1 MNNLSNLEFLP
12 SLPGTNTSGSI
23 NKGNSDGGL
32 FHSILS
38 KINGSQSEGEWGTSL
53 YAGTGSQKRSLLQMN
68 QAAGTDEVQGL
79 KKKMRDLCIS
89 SSELIIPESALQQ
102 LTHLLKNQGFSLQKI
117 NNMINLSRNTDGL
130 IQLDRLLSQINGNMN
145 NAKTGTASV
154 IEPAFVPGVEEML
167 FKMGLGAGDV
177 KSTIENCVNTRG
189 EIEISKL
196 SAALGKF
203 FPEAG
208 SESELLN
215 FLSINN
221 IKIKPQIDHE
231 TLLNLDLKK
240 QLADIPVSSSQDFL
254 KHVKQNIAS
263 LLREKGIPAQEVK
276 SFLETFSLDM
286 TKTTKKEANEQR
298 SDIPLTR
305 INVNDLISPRGN
317 SWNERILGI
326 LKNERIII
334 ADQFN
339 KDSVAGK
346 IELKLDVNELLKQGN
361 QKISLDQLLQV
372 AGKSNGDKVAGFD
385 VKKVSQD
392 KQARFINVK
401 DAMGSD
407 SMALK
412 TENETRSMGTTARS
426 GEVLNLP
433 QPLPKILDR
442 MFWMI
447 RSGEQRS
454 RIFINPPEL
463 GRLDLNLS
471 IKDGHLQANLNA
483 ENVLVKEIIEENLNQ
498 LKQQLNSQGLTVDR
512 FDVMVGL
519 DNERS
524 REDNLWAGRNQKRS
538 NPGKNGI
545 NISAE
550 VPEEGSLKKS
560 IINDSQVDIHV

>member
-12 SLPGTNTSGSI
+12 SLPGLNTSGSI

-38 KINGSQSEGEWGTSL
+38 KINSSNDELETSL
-53 YAGTGSQKRSLLQMN
+53 YTDIGSQKKSLLQMN

-89 SSELIIPESALQQ
+89 PSEHIIPGSALHQ
-102 LTHLLKNQGFSLQKI
+102 LTNLLKSQGFSLQKI
-117 NNMINLSRNTDGL
+117 NNIINLSRNTDGL

-145 NAKTGTASV
+145 NAKTGTGSV
-154 IEPAFVPGVEEML
+154 IEPAFIPGVEEML

-177 KSTIENCVNTRG
+177 KSTIEHCVNSKG

-196 SAALGKF
+196 SAVLGKF

-215 FLSINN
+215 FLAVNN

-231 TLLNLDLKK
+231 TLFNPEFNKRF
-240 QLADIPVSSSQDFL
+240 ADIPVSSSQDFL
-254 KHVKQNIAS
+254 KHVKQNMAS

-276 SFLETFSLDM
+276 SFLETFNLDM
-286 TKTTKKEANEQR
+286 AKTTKKEANEPR
-298 SDIPLTR
+298 SDIPLAR
-305 INVNDLISPRGN
+305 VSVKDLMSSRGN

-346 IELKLDVNELLKQGN
+346 MELKLDVNELLKQGN
-361 QKISLDQLLQV
+361 QKISIDQLIQ
-372 AGKSNGDKVAGFD
+372 AIGKSIGDKAAEFD
-385 VKKVSQD
+385 VKKGSQD
-392 KQARFINVK
+392 QQARFINVK

-407 SMALK
+407 AMALK
-412 TENETRSMGTTARS
+412 TENDTRSTGTITRS
-426 GEVLNLP
+426 GAVLNLP

-447 RSGEQRS
+447 RSGEQKG

-483 ENVLVKEIIEENLNQ
+483 ENILVKEIIEENLNQ

-519 DNERS
+519 DNEKF
-524 REDNLWAGRNQKRS
+524 REDNSWAGRNQKRS

-545 NISAE
+545 DVSTE
-550 VPEEGSLKKS
+550 VPEERLLKKS
-560 IINDSQVDIHV
+560 IINDTQVDVHV